1 MKFSSKNLGLDGR
14 DLCSIFTQSVTIV
27 GWVLSPRLMSPGL
40 GCLVGDEMMYGCI
53 EPNRFLFVEG
63 P

>member
-1 MKFSSKNLGLDGR
+1 M
-14 DLCSIFTQSVTIV
+14 TIV

-40 GCLVGDEMMYGCI
+40 SCLVGDEMMYGCI
-53 EPNRFLFVEG
+53 EPNRFLLVEG